1 MYPRLFTF
9 GHITIPTYGVLVAC
23 AAIAALLLA
32 VMLARRLQLD
42 ADRVWNLG
50 ILAIISAIVGS
61 KLLLIFNNWD
71 SFRESPRLLLTLPS
85 LQSGGVFLGG
95 VVLAFLVCI
104 PYALYAKL
112 PLLRTMDVI
121 APALAL
127 GQGVGRIG
135 CLAAGCCYGR
145 EVPGDRW
152 GLVFVSRFANR
163 TTGVPLGLP
172 LYPTQ
177 IFESAASLLIC
188 AVLLFLLSR
197 RRLAAR
203 NGEVMAAWLFLYG
216 IARFFIEFYRG
227 DPGRGS
233 LLGGALTMTQ
243 GLAMLMVVLSGV
255 LWMKATPYPPTVKD
269 NRLTHAL

>member
-32 VMLARRLQLD
+32 VVLAKRLQLD
-42 ADRVWNLG
+42 SDRVWNLG
-50 ILAIISAIVGS
+50 LLAIISAIAGS
-61 KLLLIFNNWD
+61 KLLLIANNWS
-71 SFRESPRLLLTLPS
+71 SFRESPRLLLSLPA

-104 PYALYAKL
+104 PYALHARL
-112 PLLRTMDVI
+112 PILRTMDVI

-135 CLAAGCCYGR
+135 CLAAGCCYGLP
-145 EVPGDRW
+145 VPGSRW
-152 GLVFVSRFANR
+152 GLVFISRFASR
-163 TTGVPLGLP
+163 TTGVPLDVP

-177 IFESAASLLIC
+177 IFESAVSLLIC
-188 AVLLFLLSR
+188 ALLLWLLAR
-197 RRLAAR
+197 RHRD
-203 NGEVMAAWLFLYG
+203 GEVMAAWLFLYG
-216 IARFFIEFYRG
+216 VARFFLEFYRG

-233 LLGGALTMTQ
+233 LFGGVFTVTQ

-255 LWMKATPYPPTVKD
+255 LWSRATSIHPTVKD
-269 NRLTHAL
+269 PQLTHAS